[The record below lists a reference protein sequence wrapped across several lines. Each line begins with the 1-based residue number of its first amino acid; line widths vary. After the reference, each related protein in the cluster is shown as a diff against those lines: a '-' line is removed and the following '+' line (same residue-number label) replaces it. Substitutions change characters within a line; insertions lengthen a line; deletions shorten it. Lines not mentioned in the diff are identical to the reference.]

1 MCINLYQIMPNK
13 VYYNSAC
20 PICNAGI
27 TDQRKRME
35 ACGLNNIRWID
46 VHTNPEA
53 LTKIDVSLKQVR
65 EKLYVENT
73 NGQFNVGL
81 DAFIYLWSQTNGQR
95 WLAKFF
101 QLPILNQFSHWT
113 YNSFAKLLYR
123 WNCSKKHW

>member
-1 MCINLYQIMPNK
+1 MPNK

-53 LTKIDVSLKQVR
+53 LTKIDVLDDFKDLYICIAY
-65 EKLYVENT
+65 KL
-73 NGQFNVGL
+73 NGKIINYFPSSSQDQAKVKP
-81 DAFIYLWSQTNGQR
+81 IY
-95 WLAKFF
+95 
-101 QLPILNQFSHWT
+101 
-113 YNSFAKLLYR
+113 
-123 WNCSKKHW
+123 KKCLTLIS